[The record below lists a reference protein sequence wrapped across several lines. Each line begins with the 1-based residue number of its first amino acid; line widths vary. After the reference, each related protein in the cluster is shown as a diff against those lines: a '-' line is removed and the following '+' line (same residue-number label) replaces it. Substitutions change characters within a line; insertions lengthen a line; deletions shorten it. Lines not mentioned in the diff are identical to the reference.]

1 MHRFI
6 PLAVLLSACTPA
18 ASPPPPETDL
28 PFVRSYRAEGDQCM
42 LVGENGYTNQ
52 FLDHTSDLV
61 ACPSDYEGLGVFV
74 TETGAV
80 QVDIYQGYTLFTVSR
95 E

>member
-6 PLAVLLSACTPA
+6 LPVLLLAACTPPTPA
-18 ASPPPPETDL
+18 PPPDTDL
-28 PFVRSYRAEGDQCM
+28 PLVRSYRAEGDQCM

-61 ACPSDYEGLGVFV
+61 ACPTDYEGLGVFV

-80 QVDIYQGYTLFTVSR
+80 QVDTYQGWTLFTVAR
-95 E
+95 A

>member
-1 MHRFI
+1 MHRYILPF
-6 PLAVLLSACTPA
+6 LALAACTPETPA
-18 ASPPPPETDL
+18 PPPETDL
-28 PFVRSYRAEGDQCM
+28 PFVRSYRADGDQCM
-42 LVGENGYTNQ
+42 LVGENAYTNQ

-80 QVDIYQGYTLFTVSR
+80 QVDTYQGYTLFTVSR